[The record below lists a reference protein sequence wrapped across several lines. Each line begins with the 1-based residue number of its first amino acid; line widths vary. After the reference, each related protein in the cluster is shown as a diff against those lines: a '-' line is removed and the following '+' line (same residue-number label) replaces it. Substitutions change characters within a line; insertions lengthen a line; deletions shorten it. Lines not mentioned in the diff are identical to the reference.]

1 MHFLRILENQNLE
14 KAAIICL
21 LLMKGKLLD
30 FPLYF
35 FAFLECLLL
44 QYKNIFK
51 YIKTFKK
58 CMSILLYF

>member
-51 YIKTFKK
+51 YIKTF
-58 CMSILLYF
+58 